1 MKRSMARE
9 LLTIPNAFAAARSCM
24 QYGLYSWIPSFARR
38 TKRASSGSAG
48 IKSCAAYSPVYSYI
62 QPTTPRSESQ
72 SIDTRNMLTIAPESC
87 SPASGISPNVPARA
101 ATSRRRTCALWELCA
116 TCIAAKVSDARTPS
130 RFNTMSTRH
139 VAGSLRTVLAQTA
152 PSSTKC

>member
-1 MKRSMARE
+1 MARE
-9 LLTIPNAFAAARSCM
+9 LLTIPNTFAAVRSCM
-24 QYGLYSWIPSFARR
+24 QCGLCSWTPSFARC
-38 TKRASSGSAG
+38 TKRASSGSVG

-72 SIDTRNMLTIAPESC
+72 SFHTPKKLTIVSESC
-87 SPASGISPNVPARA
+87 SRAFVISPNAPARA

-116 TCIAAKVSDARTPS
+116 TCIAAKVCDARTRS
-130 RFNTMSTRH
+130 RSNTMSTRH